1 MKSCKFKIFNTNRN
15 EIDDI
20 SVSDRDN
27 RNLIANLDSPPQN
40 WDIYV
45 FWTSPLQYSL
55 DLYKL
60 ILIVVLMKKYISI
73 STTSNSDEIFK

>member
-15 EIDDI
+15 QIDDI

-27 RNLIANLDSPPQN
+27 RNLIADSDSPPQN

-45 FWTSPLQYSL
+45 ILNITTLIFIGLVQSYI
-55 DLYKL
+55 DL
-60 ILIVVLMKKYISI
+60 
-73 STTSNSDEIFK
+73 